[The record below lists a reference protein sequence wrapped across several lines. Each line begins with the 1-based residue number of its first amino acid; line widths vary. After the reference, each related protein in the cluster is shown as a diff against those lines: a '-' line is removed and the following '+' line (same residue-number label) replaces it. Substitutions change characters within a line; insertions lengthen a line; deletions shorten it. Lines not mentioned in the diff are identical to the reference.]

1 MPSNFDRENRA
12 KRQPIAFLRLGSRV
26 RQGRALALRCLLLA
40 RRSEA
45 GRRDER
51 QAVRHGASAPQLKHF
66 ALEEA
71 LGERGWLTALAL
83 DGYAARSR
91 GKPEALQQALFSYLE
106 AL

>member
-1 MPSNFDRENRA
+1 LIVEYGGDALSRYDVSFSPGA
-12 KRQPIAFLRLGSRV
+12 PRLEDV
-26 RQGRALALRCLLLA
+26 TNA
-40 RRSEA
+40 RLFA
-45 GRRDER
+45 T
-51 QAVRHGASAPQLKHF
+51 RHRPPQLKLF

-83 DGYAARSR
+83 DGYAARSG